1 MVVLPLSA
9 PLKVAVSLEPGTVFG
24 LQLVEVSQNALVA
37 PVHAALAKG
46 ARVRPPLAPE
56 FIPLPVSLPAVTMLL
71 AAAASSTGPI
81 ATQPTTN
88 AIASSGPT
96 VDIRSFI
103 FFPSGTATVFTSG
116 ISRLVRF
123 GARV

>member
-1 MVVLPLSA
+1 MMSGLVCPLPG
-9 PLKVAVSLEPGTVFG
+9 PLKVAVSPEPGTVFG
-24 LQLVEVSQNALVA
+24 LQLVGICQSCTGPPA

-46 ARVRPPLAPE
+46 ARVRPPPAPE

-71 AAAASSTGPI
+71 AAAAASTGPI

-96 VDIRSFI
+96 VD
-103 FFPSGTATVFTSG
+103 
-116 ISRLVRF
+116 
-123 GARV
+123 